1 MICLDAAEPCVY
13 TAPSTISPSW
23 PSPNLVSLLPHEQ
36 FIAHVKRAERP
47 LIVLRET
54 PHPDDFASAF
64 GVAAVL
70 HKLGKQVDILSA
82 GMGMPKNLAFL
93 AADNEVRT
101 DLPNIRSLTVQ
112 VNLSS
117 AKVDE
122 LSYNVEGDELRIHVT
137 PKHGSWSSEDVRIST
152 TGYRYDLIIMLGVP
166 DVTSLGAV
174 ATDYADFFFNTPI
187 INLDHAGA
195 NEHHG
200 HLNLVDISAVANGEA
215 CFELF
220 SRIDAGLI
228 DEHIATCFLAGM
240 IAKTKSFKTPN
251 VTPKTLKVAG
261 ALMNSGAKRDEIV
274 EKLYR
279 TRSVETLRLW
289 GRALARLKADHDH
302 HIAWTLLTKQDFVA
316 AGTSEDALDDIVE
329 ELLETTPEA
338 QIIAI
343 LYEHADGHVAARL
356 HTERPHDALHLG
368 APFKASGTREAAR
381 LTIALTDIVE
391 AEKLLIVHIK
401 TALSSLTNRSAL

>member
-1 MICLDAAEPCVY
+1 M
-13 TAPSTISPSW
+13 
-23 PSPNLVSLLPHEQ
+23 SLLLHEQ

-64 GVAAVL
+64 GIAAVL
-70 HKLGKQVDILSA
+70 HKLGKQADILSA
-82 GMGMPKNLAFL
+82 GAGMPKNLAFL
-93 AADNEVRT
+93 AGDHEIRT
-101 DLPNIRSLTVQ
+101 DLPNIRSLTVH
-112 VNLSS
+112 VNVSR
-117 AKVDE
+117 AKVDD
-122 LSYNVEGDELRIHVT
+122 LSYNVENEELKIHVT
-137 PKHGSWSSEDVRIST
+137 PKHGSWSNDDVRIST

-174 ATDYADFFFNTPI
+174 ATAYADFFFNTPI

-215 CFELF
+215 CFELI
-220 SRIDAGLI
+220 SRVDEGLI

-240 IAKTKSFKTPN
+240 VAKTKSFKTPN

-261 ALMNSGAKRDEIV
+261 ALMHKGAKRDEIV

-316 AGTSEDALDDIVE
+316 AGAGEEALDDIVE

-343 LYEHADGHVAARL
+343 LYEHADGHIAVRL

-368 APFKASGTREAAR
+368 SPFKASGTREAAR
-381 LTIALTDIVE
+381 LTIAHADIVE
-391 AEKLLIVHIK
+391 AEKALISHLK
-401 TALSSLTNRSAL
+401 TVRSE